1 MNTQNLTDEQIVD
14 IELAKGRCHNVID
27 RINGYPN
34 IDNAGYLARATT
46 NTVKEILV
54 NAGVTTEANFY
65 NQFTEQLLAKEGQ
78 IADML
83 DIDLDEADAD
93 AEAELTA

>member
-1 MNTQNLTDEQIVD
+1 MNTENLTDQQIVD
-14 IELAKGRCHNVID
+14 IEIAKGKCHDVID

-46 NTVKEILV
+46 NTVKQILV
-54 NAGVTTEANFY
+54 NAGVTTEVNFY
-65 NQFTEQLLAKEGQ
+65 NLFTENLLIKEEQ

-83 DIDLDEADAD
+83 DIDLSETDAD